1 MRTECGL
8 PHNLAVGRSTGET
21 CALRIYPGTHFGLS
35 GLMPVMRSSSFGRV
49 VCGAALAAAL
59 VSGVFAA
66 AKEAANSRDLGHA
79 SVKGGGSPE
88 AVEQLREVV
97 GRQRAV
103 LAEAKKKEDAAE
115 LEDLRPRLQSVID
128 GYERLLTKHPDF
140 AAAWAAYGLFLCDP
154 LVENRKAALP
164 LLLKANSFDPELP
177 VVKNQIGVL
186 LAEDGRAIDALNYF
200 LAASDLAPTEPL
212 YHFQIGL
219 LLSEARADFLKSK
232 AWSAATIDKTLIE
245 AFARA
250 VSLAPERTDFAYR
263 AAEAYYDL
271 AEPRWEEAY
280 RVWTALEENLNGRL
294 ETQTVRLHRARVL
307 WKQGLAGDARE
318 LAATVDAQELAG
330 QKTKLLAEFAADDE
344 KEAGEAKVVFPPPAP
359 VPTAASSASLAK

>member
-1 MRTECGL
+1 MPTGCGL
-8 PHNLAVGRSTGET
+8 PHNLVVGRGTEEA

-35 GLMPVMRSSSFGRV
+35 GLMPVMRSQSLCRV
-49 VCGAALAAAL
+49 LCGVALAAAL
-59 VSGVFAA
+59 ASGVFGA
-66 AKEAANSRDLGHA
+66 AKEVA
-79 SVKGGGSPE
+79 VPGGGSPE

-97 GRQRAV
+97 GRQRAA
-103 LAEAKKKEDAAE
+103 LAEAKKREDAAE

-128 GYERLLTKHPDF
+128 GYERLLTRHPDF

-154 LVENRKAALP
+154 LVEDRKAALP
-164 LLLKANSFDPELP
+164 LLLKANAFDGELP

-232 AWSAATIDKTLIE
+232 AWSAATIDKTMIE

-250 VSLAPERTDFAYR
+250 VSLAPDRTDFAYR

-280 RVWTALEENLNGRL
+280 RVWTALEENLSGRL

-318 LAATVDAQELAG
+318 LAATVDARELAG

-344 KEAGEAKVVFPPPAP
+344 KEATEAKVSFP
-359 VPTAASSASLAK
+359 VPATAQGK